1 MSSALNG
8 DTVVATKQRHWKAVL
23 LWLILIPAV
32 PLLLCASLASYVAIS
47 GQDVSVGGDTL
58 LLEVTQSGPGG
69 TFLSLEPSAS
79 ANTHTFCGGGNCVK
93 TACTGHEIFLAGLQA
108 TLIQCNS
115 SRYLSASPGT
125 P

>member
-8 DTVVATKQRHWKAVL
+8 ETVVATKQRSWKAVL
-23 LWLILIPAV
+23 LWLILVPAV
-32 PLLLCASLASYVAIS
+32 PLLLCASLASFVAIS

-69 TFLSLEPSAS
+69 NFLLLEPSAS
-79 ANTHTFCGGGNCVK
+79 ANSHTFCGGGNCVK
-93 TACTGHEIFLAGLQA
+93 TACTGHELFLAGLKA
-108 TLIQCNS
+108 TLTQCNT
-115 SRYLSASPGT
+115 SRYFSASPGS